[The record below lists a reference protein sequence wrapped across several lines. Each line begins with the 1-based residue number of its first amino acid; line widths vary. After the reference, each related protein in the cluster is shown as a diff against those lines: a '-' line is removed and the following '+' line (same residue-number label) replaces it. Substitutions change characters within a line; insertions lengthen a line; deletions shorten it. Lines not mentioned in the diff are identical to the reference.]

1 MFESGVAVL
10 DVRVADVAHDGGDG
24 VGAGPEGAS
33 VVHETDGVSQEV
45 EEVRLSVRKV
55 QSGAGGC
62 VKGFVKCFLEVQL
75 ACLGNMAAAVQPT
88 SLGTLRKHV
97 TKPFPQPAAP
107 DCK

>member
-1 MFESGVAVL
+1 MAVL

-62 VKGFVKCFLEVQL
+62 VKGFVKCFLEVPL
-75 ACLGNMAAAVQPT
+75 AWLGSMAAAVQP
-88 SLGTLRKHV
+88 SCLRNSHK
-97 TKPFPQPAAP
+97 TCYKTFSTTCRPRL
-107 DCK
+107 